1 MSVNPLH
8 NSFGKQS
15 ASVRTQRVKDLQKI
29 LFEGKLIY
37 GQTEIVKKQVL
48 EMLENAAGYLF
59 DLRQLET
66 IDSTGFGVLI
76 NIGKKL
82 KQQNQDMV
90 IIVEDGFVKEL
101 LYIAKFNL
109 IFPIAGSDEEA
120 YEMLQQDHPTLLGL
134 DEY

>member
-29 LFEGKLIY
+29 IFEGKLIY

-48 EMLENAAGYLF
+48 EMLEHTAGYLF

-101 LYIAKFNL
+101 LFIAKFNL
-109 IFPIAGSDEEA
+109 IFPIAGNDEEA
-120 YEMLQQDHPTLLGL
+120 YEMLQQDHPSLLGL